1 MLRPIRL
8 FGDPVL
14 RTPAEPVVDFD
25 LELRNLVRD
34 LTETMMDAP
43 GVGLAAPPK
52 TNVQD
57 LPSIVTVE
65 VVGYETTERT
75 PGTPEDRK
83 KERKGK

>member
-1 MLRPIRL
+1 
-8 FGDPVL
+8 
-14 RTPAEPVVDFD
+14 
-25 LELRNLVRD
+25 
-34 LTETMMDAP
+34 
-43 GVGLAAPPK
+43 VGLAAPPK

-57 LPSIVTVE
+57 LRSIVTVE